1 MIINGIIGYPLK
13 NPRSIPI
20 WKNYFKKNKIKASM
34 QKFEIKPA
42 NLKKFLKD
50 IKSNKNFKATAVT
63 MPYKMKIF
71 KYIDKYDSYA
81 ENAKS
86 INLIVKKKGK
96 LFGYN
101 TDVFGA
107 YETIKKLINN
117 YNLITI
123 IGLGGSGTAIFN
135 FLKNKFKNKSFIIV
149 SRKSKTKKSKK
160 INVLKKLN
168 KNILSKKSLIIN
180 CSPLGSDLKK
190 RFINKSPISKKYI
203 SSINKKTTIFDII
216 YSPKKTVLSQ
226 LLKKKKIKY
235 INGIFMNT
243 IQAVRALEIAF
254 GKK

>member
-1 MIINGIIGYPLK
+1 M
-13 NPRSIPI
+13 
-20 WKNYFKKNKIKASM
+20 
-34 QKFEIKPA
+34 
-42 NLKKFLKD
+42 
-50 IKSNKNFKATAVT
+50 
-63 MPYKMKIF
+63 
-71 KYIDKYDSYA
+71 
-81 ENAKS
+81 
-86 INLIVKKKGK
+86 
-96 LFGYN
+96 FGYN